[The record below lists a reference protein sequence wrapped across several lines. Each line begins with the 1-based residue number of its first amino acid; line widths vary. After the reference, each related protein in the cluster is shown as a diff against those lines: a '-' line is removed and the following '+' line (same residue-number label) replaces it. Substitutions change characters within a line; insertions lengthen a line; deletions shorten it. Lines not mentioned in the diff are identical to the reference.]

1 MRKKLRLILRSFNI
15 IVKWFQTLWQ
25 MAISPFVIC
34 FEKHLKKMK
43 IEQLAVQEP
52 ILKAM
57 QQLGYTELTAIQEK
71 AIPLILEGKD
81 VFGHSST
88 GSGKTA
94 AFGIPILQNVVK
106 GKGIQCLI
114 LTPTRELCVQV
125 TDSLRSLGKFLQL
138 HITSVYGGVG
148 IEPQIHALRR
158 AEIVVATPGRTM
170 DHVER
175 GTISFSNL
183 RYFVLDEA
191 DKMFEMG
198 FLEAV
203 EEIMQYIPNERQTL
217 LFSATLP
224 STVKHLIQKHL
235 KNPVTLK
242 GELHVDKLLLKQTY
256 IVVPQQEK
264 FSLLVH
270 FLKKNQ
276 DEGLALV
283 FCGTRHQVDLLTK
296 NLKVQGIHVMAI
308 HGGLSQS
315 KRLYAL
321 DALKKEQINVLVA
334 TDVAARGLDIKHV
347 SHVYNYDVPNSA
359 LEYVHRIGRTARAGM
374 KGDAVTLLSERDYDN
389 FNTILRDRTLDIQ
402 REQMP
407 QIERVVFQKD
417 MGGDRGG
424 GFRGG
429 RGGGFRGSGRGSNF
443 RGSGREGYRGHS
455 GARTASSH
463 RSGSHQEGSRYG
475 GRSQGLRR

>member
-1 MRKKLRLILRSFNI
+1 
-15 IVKWFQTLWQ
+15 
-25 MAISPFVIC
+25 
-34 FEKHLKKMK
+34 MK
-43 IEQLAVQEP
+43 IEELAVQEP

-57 QQLGYTELTAIQEK
+57 QHLGYTDLTAIQEK

-81 VFGHSST
+81 IFGHSST

-94 AFGIPILQNVVK
+94 AFGIPILQKVVK

-125 TDSLRSLGKFLQL
+125 TDSLRDLGKFMQ
-138 HITSVYGGVG
+138 IQIASVYGGVG
-148 IEPQIHALRR
+148 IEQQIHALRK

-175 GTISFSNL
+175 GTIKFENL

-203 EEIMQYIPNERQTL
+203 EEIMQYIPTERQTL

-224 STVKHLIQKHL
+224 GTVKHLIQKHL

-242 GELHVDKLLLKQTY
+242 GELHVDKLLLKQIY
-256 IVVPQQEK
+256 IVVPQHEQ

-270 FLKKNQ
+270 FIKKNQ

-283 FCGTRHQVDLLTK
+283 FCGTRHQVDLVTK
-296 NLKVQGIHVMAI
+296 NLKAQGIPVMAI

-315 KRLYAL
+315 KRSYAL
-321 DALKKEQINVLVA
+321 DALKNEKINVLVA
-334 TDVAARGLDIKHV
+334 TDVAARGLDIKLV

-359 LEYVHRIGRTARAGM
+359 QEYVHRIGRTARAGM
-374 KGDAVTLLSERDYDN
+374 KGEAVTLLSERDYDS

-402 REQMP
+402 RQEMP

-417 MGGDRGG
+417 MGGDRSGRFG
-424 GFRGG
+424 GG
-429 RGGGFRGSGRGSNF
+429 RGGGFRGS
-443 RGSGREGYRGHS
+443 SGRS
-455 GARTASSH
+455 GGG
-463 RSGSHQEGSRYG
+463 RSAYGGGSRYG
-475 GRSQGLRR
+475 GRSSGSSQGSRYGGSRSGGSREGGSRYGNRSSGGSRFSSGSSERQSE